1 MHYSWLIVGAGL
13 YGAVFAREI
22 KEKGKTCAVI
32 DRRGHIAG
40 NIYTEKKIEIDNNLL
55 DKIES
60 DENPPVEENNPDKR
74 AITPII
80 KNLFGSAKGYLIASE
95 KISEK
100 FIIFTSFI

>member
-1 MHYSWLIVGAGL
+1 MPKQSKNQRPDERNNL
-13 YGAVFAREI
+13 
-22 KEKGKTCAVI
+22 
-32 DRRGHIAG
+32 
-40 NIYTEKKIEIDNNLL
+40 EKKQCDNGTRNTINNSSRISSPKSTKFEEKYHNKNKI